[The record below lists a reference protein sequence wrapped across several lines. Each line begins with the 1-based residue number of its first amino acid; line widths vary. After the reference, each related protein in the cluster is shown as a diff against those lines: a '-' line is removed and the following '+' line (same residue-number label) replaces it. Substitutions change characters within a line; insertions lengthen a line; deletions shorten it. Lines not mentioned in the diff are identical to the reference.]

1 MNYKYKITNINK
13 NEHWISLSS
22 DGGFDCE
29 EPDSFICLLK
39 RIRDDIGGSIEDIGE
54 FSYRIYGDGI
64 GLIYQWDSCFGISV
78 MYPNEINDET
88 AMNWIEKY
96 LTMEVENE

>member
-1 MNYKYKITNINK
+1 MNYKYRITNINK

-39 RIRDDIGGSIEDIGE
+39 RIRDDIGG
-54 FSYRIYGDGI
+54 
-64 GLIYQWDSCFGISV
+64 
-78 MYPNEINDET
+78 
-88 AMNWIEKY
+88 
-96 LTMEVENE
+96 